1 VTNTPAYYG
10 TGLITAVKY
19 FYDTDTSPA
28 SDDNLDVYFF
38 ILLQNKR
45 AYLFYQSG
53 GTPKNKEIWGYIYL
67 FLCKVVLMNGG
78 MLFLTT
84 KQPSFF
90 QKG

>member
-1 VTNTPAYYG
+1 VTNTPAYCG

-19 FYDTDTSPA
+19 FYDTGTSPA
-28 SDDNLDVYFF
+28 SDDYLDVHLK

-53 GTPKNKEIWGYIYL
+53 GTPNNKEIWGYIYL
-67 FLCKVVLMNGG
+67 FLCKVVLMNGD
-78 MLFLTT
+78 MLFLRT